1 MEYTDIIM
9 PVYNC
14 EKYIKESIES
24 VRKQTNGNWRLIIID
39 DLSTDNTIKEINDSI
54 KDIKE
59 KVLLVKSDKHNGVAK
74 TRNIGI
80 EQSTN
85 KYIAFLDADD
95 KWTENKLEEQINFMK
110 MNKYG
115 FTYTQYTYFKDKKE
129 KKVKTFPNSLNY
141 NQALKNTYILT
152 STVIIDTTQ
161 IPKEYIYMPD
171 VESEDTA
178 TWWNILKKGYIAKG
192 LKENLTIYRITKEGL
207 SANKF
212 KNLKRTWNLYRKQE
226 KLSYI
231 KTIYC
236 FTNYVINA
244 IKKRII

>member
-14 EKYIKESIES
+14 EKYIKKAIES
-24 VRKQTNGNWRLIIID
+24 VKKQTNKNWRLIIID
-39 DLSTDNTIKEINDSI
+39 DSSTDNTIQEINNSI
-54 KDIKE
+54 KNIKE
-59 KVLLVKSDKHNGVAK
+59 KVLLIKSNEHNGVAK

-80 EQSTN
+80 KESTN

-95 KWTENKLEEQINFMK
+95 KWKEDKLEKQIKFMK
-110 MNKYG
+110 NNKYN
-115 FTYTQYTYFKDKKE
+115 FTYTQYTYLKDKKE
-129 KKVKTFPNSLNY
+129 KQVKTFPNSLNY
-141 NQALKNTYILT
+141 KQALKNTYILT

-161 IPKEYIYMPD
+161 IPKEYIYMPN

-178 TWWNILKKGYIAKG
+178 TWWNILKKGYEAKG

-226 KLSYI
+226 KLSFI
-231 KTIYC
+231 KTMYY
-236 FTNYVINA
+236 FTNYIINA

>member
-14 EKYIKESIES
+14 EKYIKKAIES
-24 VRKQTNGNWRLIIID
+24 VKKQTNKNWRLIIID
-39 DLSTDNTIKEINDSI
+39 DLSTDNTIKEINNSI

-59 KVLLVKSDKHNGVAK
+59 KVLLLKSDKHNGVAK

-80 EQSTN
+80 EKSTN
-85 KYIAFLDADD
+85 RYIAFLDADD
-95 KWTENKLEEQINFMK
+95 QWKEDKLEKQIDFMK
-110 MNKYG
+110 KNKYS
-115 FTYTQYTYFKDKKE
+115 FTYTQYTYLKDEKE

-141 NQALKNTYILT
+141 KQALKNTYILT
-152 STVIIDTTQ
+152 STVMIDTAQ
-161 IPKEYIYMPD
+161 ITKEYIYMPN

-192 LKENLTIYRITKEGL
+192 LKENLTIYRITKKGL
-207 SANKF
+207 SSNKF

-226 KLSYI
+226 KLSFI
-231 KTIYC
+231 KTIYY
-236 FTNYVINA
+236 FTNYIINA

>member
-14 EKYIKESIES
+14 EKYVKEAIES
-24 VRKQTNGNWRLIIID
+24 VKKQTNKNWRLIIID
-39 DLSTDNTIKEINDSI
+39 DLSTDNTIKEINNSI

-59 KVLLVKSDKHNGVAK
+59 KVLLLKSDKHNGVAK

-95 KWTENKLEEQINFMK
+95 KWKEDKLEKQINFMK
-110 MNKYG
+110 KNKYN
-115 FTYTQYTYFKDKKE
+115 FTYTQYTYLKDKKE
-129 KKVKTFPNSLNY
+129 KKVKSFTESLNY

-152 STVIIDTTQ
+152 STVMIDTTQ
-161 IPKEYIYMPD
+161 IPKEYIYMPN

-178 TWWNILKKGYIAKG
+178 TWWNILKKGYEANG

-212 KNLKRTWNLYRKQE
+212 KNLKRTWKLYRKQE

-236 FTNYVINA
+236 FTNYIINA